1 MDRPSWKRKLGVAL
15 GSLVVAAGIAE
26 LGARLRWGTPLA
38 ERLPISRIQ
47 AHPTRGWEMVPGEDH
62 YTYHHPVAINSL
74 GLRGEEVPPRDPDA
88 PELRVLALGDSLI
101 YGQGVA
107 DDQTLPVHLEAAL
120 EEGDPAGRAWR
131 VVNGG
136 HRAYDTAQ
144 ELALLEDLGPVIAP
158 DVVVLFWYWND
169 LKERD
174 MAATHAYYTETG
186 PVPFDTG
193 VPMEGGVKLRWQL
206 LQLLRRSALVM
217 TLHDALQARSD
228 AEQPPEAFVD
238 QGMERLEEHLVS
250 FRDAAAAAGRLAV
263 VAIVPDANELLGPH
277 PSADISARAADRAR
291 AVGLPVIALV
301 EALEPAYREE
311 GRLPVVPYDG
321 HYDGEGN
328 RRMARFLAREL
339 LTLVA
344 GGR

>member
-1 MDRPSWKRKLGVAL
+1 M
-15 GSLVVAAGIAE
+15 GSLVLAGVLVE
-26 LGARLRWGTPLA
+26 LGARMRYGTPLA

-74 GLRGEEVPPRDPDA
+74 GLRGDEVPPRDPDA
-88 PELRVLALGDSLI
+88 PELRVFALGDSLI

-107 DDQTLPVHLEAAL
+107 DDQTLPFHLEAAL
-120 EEGDPAGRAWR
+120 AEADTQGRAWR

-144 ELALLEDLGPVIAP
+144 ELALLEDLGPAVDP

-169 LKERD
+169 LKERN
-174 MAATHAYYTETG
+174 MEATFAHYSGTG

-193 VPMEGGVKLRWQL
+193 EPMEGKTKLRWQL

-217 TLHDALQARSD
+217 TLHDSLQARSD
-228 AEQPPEAFVD
+228 AEAPPEGFVS
-238 QGMERLEEHLVS
+238 QGLDRLEQHLVA
-250 FRDAAAAAGRLAV
+250 FRDGTSAAGRLAV

-277 PSADISARAADRAR
+277 PAVDISAQAAERAR
-291 AVGLPVIALV
+291 AVGLPVVTLID
-301 EALEPAYREE
+301 ALEPAYREE
-311 GRLPVVPYDG
+311 RRLPVVPYDG

-328 RRMARFLAREL
+328 RRMAGFLADEL
-339 LTLVA
+339 LGLVP